1 MTPLRGRIVSFD
13 PVLRMGLIQPQEST
27 QGVVFLER
35 DVVNSRQPL
44 HTKIGRVVTFDVVHT
59 DTGAMC
65 VNVRL
70 IRNTVAL
77 PKNLLSIFAPPLLVA
92 LATYLC
98 VHQLSWPPVHSYIIA
113 VNLVSFIFVGVLVRI
128 PPSYRLRPADIT
140 VLVLSVAGGAAAFL
154 VASLFVPTRLRTDFA
169 RFWLI
174 LLILLHVVLIRELDA
189 DVLSR
194 RSWKP
199 VVGDILS
206 FP

>member
-1 MTPLRGRIVSFD
+1 
-13 PVLRMGLIQPQEST
+13 MGLIQPQEST

-44 HTKIGRVVTFDVVHT
+44 HTKIGRVVTFDLVHT

-70 IRNTVAL
+70 IRSTTAL

-98 VHQLSWPPVHSYIIA
+98 VHQLSWPLPHSYII
-113 VNLVSFIFVGVLVRI
+113 VINLVSLIFVNVLARI

-174 LLILLHVVLIRELDA
+174 VLIILHVVLIRELEPDLLA
-189 DVLSR
+189 R

-199 VVGDILS
+199 IIGDML
-206 FP
+206 PRP